1 MEVEAKVRFM
11 GEIVT
16 PPHPCS
22 TWNERRGYLT
32 ASLLDPISAWRI
44 VQQVDTCRP
53 NIFLL
58 HKKWSILMNEDKVE
72 GKAMC
77 YGIRELTGKKTP
89 ESNSIQRTGSPE
101 MIEYTKM
108 ETMMRAWLKKWT
120 PKRSVRDKKE
130 RPVEAV

>member
-1 MEVEAKVRFM
+1 LGIYNFFAVTVLCPCKSLHVLPSL
-11 GEIVT
+11 IVSA
-16 PPHPCS
+16 PQGIS
-22 TWNERRGYLT
+22 QGRGDLNGG
-32 ASLLDPISAWRI
+32 
-44 VQQVDTCRP
+44 VG
-53 NIFLL
+53 
-58 HKKWSILMNEDKVE
+58 

-120 PKRSVRDKKE
+120 PKRSVRDKKK

>member
-1 MEVEAKVRFM
+1 VERKEGV
-11 GEIVT
+11 I
-16 PPHPCS
+16 CS
-22 TWNERRGYLT
+22 G
-32 ASLLDPISAWRI
+32 SLVDPISAWRI